1 MRHRK
6 HSSTSMCASVF
17 STSITLKHMC
27 PTQSVTCVVQSLGQ
41 SVKCV
46 VKSCKVLKVNE
57 TLRAFIRVNMPVYFQ
72 HIHHPNK
79 HVCTLFSKVCSKV
92 VGQSVKNVVM
102 SLAVS
107 KVRSVRQSVCRSVCL
122 FEGLSV
128 GESVG
133 VSVGES
139 VSVSVGGSVGVSW

>member
-1 MRHRK
+1 MRHCE
-6 HSSTSMCASVF
+6 HSSTSMCASVL
-17 STSITLKHMC
+17 STSITLTNMC
-27 PTQSVTCVVQSLGQ
+27 ATQSATCVIQSLGQ

-46 VKSCKVLKVNE
+46 VKSCKVLEMNE
-57 TLRAFIRVNMPVYFQ
+57 ALRAFICVHMRVYFQ

-92 VGQSVKNVVM
+92 VGQSVKNAVK

-107 KVRSVRQSVCRSVCL
+107 KVRSVRQSVCRSVCV

-133 VSVGES
+133 VSVCQLLGLS
-139 VSVSVGGSVGVSW
+139 VRMPH